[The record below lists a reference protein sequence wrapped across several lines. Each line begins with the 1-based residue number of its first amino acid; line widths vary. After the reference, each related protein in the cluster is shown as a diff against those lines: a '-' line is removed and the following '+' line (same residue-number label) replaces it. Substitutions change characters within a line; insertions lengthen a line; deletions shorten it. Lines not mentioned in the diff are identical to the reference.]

1 MLGRQ
6 ALNHIYKDLVSIV
19 ITQSTDKGYE
29 RVSEWGIGGV
39 IGGGGGCVCCVLVG
53 VMLCGFMCILKRVC
67 V

>member
-29 RVSEWGIGGV
+29 RVSEGREGV
-39 IGGGGGCVCCVLVG
+39 CVCCVLVG
-53 VMLCGFMCILKRVC
+53 VMLCGFMRILKRAC

>member
-29 RVSEWGIGGV
+29 RVSEGRGRV
-39 IGGGGGCVCCVLVG
+39 AGGCVCCVLVG
-53 VMLCGFMCILKRVC
+53 VMLCGFMRILKRAC

>member
-29 RVSEWGIGGV
+29 RVRE
-39 IGGGGGCVCCVLVG
+39 GGGEAGGWGCVRCVLVG
-53 VMLCGFMCILKRVC
+53 VMLCGFLRILKRVC

>member
-29 RVSEWGIGGV
+29 RVSEWGGG
-39 IGGGGGCVCCVLVG
+39 VCCVLVG
-53 VMLCGFMCILKRVC
+53 VMLCGFLRILKRVC